1 MKPNDRKKNQQ
12 VYIEEEHDD
21 TYDLDQEADEALY
34 CHEYG
39 PCKRCIARKDKESD
53 KTNTAT

>member
-1 MKPNDRKKNQQ
+1 MKPNDRKQNQQ
-12 VYIEEEHDD
+12 VYIEEEPDD
-21 TYDLDQEADEALY
+21 TYDLDQEADEARY

-53 KTNTAT
+53 KT